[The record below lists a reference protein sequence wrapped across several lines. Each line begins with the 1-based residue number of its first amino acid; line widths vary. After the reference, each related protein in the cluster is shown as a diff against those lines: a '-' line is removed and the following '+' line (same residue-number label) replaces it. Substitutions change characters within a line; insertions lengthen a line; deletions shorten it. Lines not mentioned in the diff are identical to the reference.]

1 MPYYIDG
8 ELRLTESAAIIR
20 YVCEKHQPA
29 LLQPEGGRCG
39 TTTARALHDQ
49 LFVFLLNHNA
59 ATRAFHYGYLPQV
72 LGRLLCSAHPHT
84 NIHAHAHAHVP
95 LLDVIVTR
103 TSCTLVSRTSCRT
116 HQTNLRASKEKTGR
130 TGSLTIEHA
139 HSDETRVQYVL
150 SD

>member
-8 ELRLTESAAIIR
+8 ELRLTESAAILR

-72 LGRLLCSAHPHT
+72 LGRPLCSAHPYQHT
-84 NIHAHAHAHVP
+84 CTCTCTCA
-95 LLDVIVTR
+95 
-103 TSCTLVSRTSCRT
+103 TSGCNSNTYFL
-116 HQTNLRASKEKTGR
+116 
-130 TGSLTIEHA
+130 
-139 HSDETRVQYVL
+139 
-150 SD
+150 

>member
-8 ELRLTESAAIIR
+8 ELRLTESAAILR

-103 TSCTLVSRTSCRT
+103 TSCSSITYFLPHSSDQPARQQGEDRP
-116 HQTNLRASKEKTGR
+116 HRLAHYRARALRRDKGTVRSE
-130 TGSLTIEHA
+130 
-139 HSDETRVQYVL
+139 
-150 SD
+150 

>member
-8 ELRLTESAAIIR
+8 ELRLTESAAILR

-49 LFVFLLNHNA
+49 LFVFLLSHNA

-103 TSCTLVSRTSCRT
+103 TSCSSITYFLPHSSDQPARQQGEDRP
-116 HQTNLRASKEKTGR
+116 HRLAHYRARALRRDKGTVRSE
-130 TGSLTIEHA
+130 
-139 HSDETRVQYVL
+139 
-150 SD
+150 

>member
-8 ELRLTESAAIIR
+8 ELRLTESAAILR

-103 TSCTLVSRTSCRT
+103 TSCSSITYFLPHSSDQPARQQGEDRP
-116 HQTNLRASKEKTGR
+116 HRLAHYRARALRRDKGTF
-130 TGSLTIEHA
+130 
-139 HSDETRVQYVL
+139 
-150 SD
+150 

>member
-8 ELRLTESAAIIR
+8 ELRLTESAAILR

-72 LGRLLCSAHPHT
+72 LGRLLCSAHPYQHT
-84 NIHAHAHAHVP
+84 CTCTCTCATSGCNSNTYFLYISITYFLPHSSDQPARQQGEDRPHRLAHYRARA
-95 LLDVIVTR
+95 
-103 TSCTLVSRTSCRT
+103 
-116 HQTNLRASKEKTGR
+116 LRRDKGTVRSE
-130 TGSLTIEHA
+130 
-139 HSDETRVQYVL
+139 
-150 SD
+150 